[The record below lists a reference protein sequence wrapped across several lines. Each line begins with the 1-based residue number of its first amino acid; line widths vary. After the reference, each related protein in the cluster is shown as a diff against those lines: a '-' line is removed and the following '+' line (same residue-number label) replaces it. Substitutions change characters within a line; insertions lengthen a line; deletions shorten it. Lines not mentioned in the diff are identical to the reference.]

1 MALTKAT
8 LSGTVDNIKQGWTKF
23 NDLIDDLL
31 SISNGLGASQ
41 IGIEDTAGNLA
52 AVNVETAIAEIYATT
67 DDSVSLSA
75 GFGENS
81 ATTTGLTW
89 GFNAGRI
96 RVDNTITSV
105 AAATILL
112 TDNATNYV
120 EVNQSGTMT
129 KNTDSFTSG
138 YIAVRQVVCS
148 GGVQTSTDKRTSFY
162 ADPFADVV
170 NYTKPDLTGNA
181 YTVVSTDSTVVI
193 DDGDAQVTG
202 TVVVALPALAGDGR
216 VITVVKYG
224 ASQTVQLD
232 GNGSEEISGST
243 TQDIEDQWHTMT
255 VQDISTTWIII

>member
-1 MALTKAT
+1 MALTKAI
-8 LSGTVDNIKQGWTKF
+8 LSGTVDNLKQGWTKF

-31 SISNGLGASQ
+31 STSNGLGASQ
-41 IGIEDTAGNLA
+41 IGVEDSAGNMA
-52 AVNVETAIAEIYATT
+52 AENVETALAEIYSTT
-67 DDSVSLSA
+67 SDSITFTA

-81 ATTTGLTW
+81 ATTSGLTW
-89 GFNAGRI
+89 GYNAGRI
-96 RVDNTITSV
+96 RVDNTVTTV
-105 AAATILL
+105 AASTILL
-112 TDNATNYV
+112 TDDATNYV

-129 KNTDSFTSG
+129 KNTASFTTG
-138 YIAVRQVVCS
+138 YIAVRKVVCS
-148 GGVQTSTDKRTSFY
+148 SGVQTSTDKRTWFY

-193 DDGDAQVTG
+193 DDDDAQVTG

-224 ASQTVQLD
+224 SSETVQLD
-232 GNGSEEISGST
+232 GNGSEEISGET
-243 TQDIEDQWHTMT
+243 TQDIADQWHTMT